1 MAKKNPNQQMS
12 NQSLM
17 TIQTFKPRSPAVQRP
32 KSFVSPYIQTVNPL
46 SNIGKPNQK
55 FFESELLF
63 NVELNGANLVYLNSI
78 QVQFHDPPLFENR
91 LYYDV
96 KHLYT
101 EFLFQITPMI
111 TNPVSAIVP
120 KDTGRLR
127 ATILQ
132 SIQGNSRGMNGT
144 YSRLGNLHPFTV
156 VINTGKVKYAAI
168 VNEMP
173 SEWLKHFGFGH
184 NGSTNM
190 NNKQYQ
196 HKWKPKQKVPHN
208 LIDPGAETDWFG
220 KLVDAGQNIW
230 NKLWTNYIH
239 NDFSKYF
246 ANTIQHS
253 STGSFVSGQ
262 VHLDLLSITT
272 LLWNRGVP

>member
-1 MAKKNPNQQMS
+1 MYRVLYIDDEPDLLELVKIVLEETKEFIVHLSTNATEI
-12 NQSLM
+12 L
-17 TIQTFKPRSPAVQRP
+17 
-32 KSFVSPYIQTVNPL
+32 KSDDLHS
-46 SNIGKPNQK
+46 
-55 FFESELLF
+55 
-63 NVELNGANLVYLNSI
+63 
-78 QVQFHDPPLFENR
+78 
-91 LYYDV
+91 YDV
-96 KHLYT
+96 
-101 EFLFQITPMI
+101 ITPMI

-196 HKWKPKQKVPHN
+196 HKWKPKQKTPHK
-208 LIDPGAETDWFG
+208 LMDPGAETDWFG
-220 KLVDAGQNIW
+220 KLVNAGQQIW
-230 NKLWTNYIH
+230 QTLCANYIRG
-239 NDFSKYF
+239 DFARYF
-246 ANTIQHS
+246 TNTITRS
-253 STGSFVSGQ
+253 NTGLRMSGQ
-262 VHLDLLSITT
+262 VYLDLLSITT